1 MAYPYRPLTA
11 TFARNG
17 ALSQSRC
24 KRPRTSHDL
33 TSSARCAYFR
43 RRGTFSSRAS
53 SFTTAATT
61 NPKVVVTARAF
72 PQTADL
78 LSSAGLNVV
87 SNQSTE
93 PWTREELISHA
104 HDAQAILA
112 FMTDSV
118 DEDLLDACPNL
129 QLIACALKGYDNF
142 CVDLCAERGV
152 AVTAV
157 PDLLT
162 EPTAELALLL
172 ALGLGRRIRE
182 ADDVVRSGRFQGWRP
197 TLYGTGL
204 AGATVGIYGAGA
216 VGQAVAKRIR
226 GFGPKRIIYR
236 DIAAAPATN
245 VEPQMESADNLDELM
260 QQCDFVF
267 VCTPLNKT
275 TFHAIDAEILA
286 KAKPGLLLANVS
298 RGSCVDEGA
307 VADAL
312 HSGLLGGYAAD
323 VFEFEDWILDG
334 RPKDIDPRLMSH
346 PRTLF
351 SPHLGSAV
359 TTTRRDIELAAAEEI
374 VRWSRSEPYLY
385 RVN

>member
-1 MAYPYRPLTA
+1 MAHPYRPFTA
-11 TFARNG
+11 TFSRNV
-17 ALSQSRC
+17 LNQSRC
-24 KRPRTSHDL
+24 KRPRSSHYL
-33 TSSARCAYFR
+33 TASARCAYF

-53 SFTTAATT
+53 SFSTAT

-87 SNQSTE
+87 SNQCTE

-182 ADDVVRSGRFQGWRP
+182 ADDVVRSGQFQGWRP

-204 AGATVGIYGAGA
+204 ADATVGIYGAGA

-286 KAKPGLLLANVS
+286 KAKPGLLLVNVS

-312 HSGLLGGYAAD
+312 HSDLLGGYAAD

>member
-1 MAYPYRPLTA
+1 MVHPHRPLMA
-11 TFARNG
+11 TFARSVLN
-17 ALSQSRC
+17 QSRC
-24 KRPRTSHDL
+24 KRPRTSH
-33 TSSARCAYFR
+33 
-43 RRGTFSSRAS
+43 FS
-53 SFTTAATT
+53 TTGT

-72 PQTADL
+72 PQTTDL

-87 SNQSTE
+87 SNPSTE
-93 PWTREELISHA
+93 PWTRDELIPHA
-104 HDAQAILA
+104 HDARAILA

-129 QLIACALKGYDNF
+129 QLVACALKGYDNF
-142 CVDLCAERGV
+142 DIDFCAERGV

-182 ADDVVRSGRFQGWRP
+182 ADDAVRSGQFQGWRP
-197 TLYGTGL
+197 TLYGVGL

-216 VGQAVAKRIR
+216 VGQAVAKRIH
-226 GFGPKRIIYR
+226 GFGPKRILYR
-236 DIAAAPATN
+236 DIAAPATN
-245 VEPQMESADNLDELM
+245 VEPQMESVNCLEELI

-267 VCTPLNKT
+267 VCTPLNKST
-275 TFHAIDAEILA
+275 YHAIDAEILA
-286 KAKPGLLLANVS
+286 KAKPGLLLVNIS

-312 HSGLLGGYAAD
+312 LSNILGGYAAD

-334 RPKDIDPRLMSH
+334 RPNGIDPRLLSH

-374 VRWSRSEPYLY
+374 VRWSRGEPYLY